1 MEITLDV
8 DQEASPE
15 ICRLI
20 YRSQMAI
27 EGDPRDVT
35 GEIQRILM
43 VSRAWNRRVG
53 ISGVLLFN
61 RTRFAQVLEG
71 PPDAVKSLYGH
82 IACDTRH
89 KDVTLLDHVRIAA
102 REFPTWSMGYVET
115 SPEQELRFGSDSL
128 QTGPSE
134 AEAILTLLRLVLH
147 ERRLN

>member
-1 MEITLDV
+1 MEITLDL
-8 DQEASPE
+8 DQEAAPA
-15 ICRLI
+15 IYRLI

-27 EGDPRDVT
+27 EGDPRDVI
-35 GEIQRILM
+35 GEVQRILAW
-43 VSRAWNRRVG
+43 SRMSNRQVG

-89 KDVTLLDHVRIAA
+89 KDVTLLDHAYVSA
-102 REFPTWSMGYVET
+102 REFSTWSMAYVET
-115 SPEQELRFGSDSL
+115 PPEQEAKFGPDSL

>member
-1 MEITLDV
+1 MEITLDL
-8 DQEASPE
+8 DQEASPD
-15 ICRLI
+15 IYRLI

-27 EGDPRDVT
+27 EGDPRDVM
-35 GEIQRILM
+35 GEIQRILAW
-43 VSRAWNRRVG
+43 SRASNRRVG

-61 RTRFAQVLEG
+61 RVRFAQVLEG

-89 KDVTLLDHVRIAA
+89 KDVTLLDHGHVSA
-102 REFPTWSMGYVET
+102 REFSTWSMAYVAT
-115 SPEQELRFGSDSL
+115 SPGHEAKFGPDSF
-128 QTGPSE
+128 QSGPSE